1 MTAVPTVAAST
12 ITDLPDASGSHR
24 ARRYGGLA
32 VGLLAAVLTVAGLAA
47 CSGSSQVAQTG
58 AGKVVEIEAVDNV
71 FKPETIEIEPGT
83 EVRWVNEGRNAHD
96 VKPTEADLGDWGIA
110 LADFEPGVTYSHVF
124 TEPGE
129 YPYYCSAHGT
139 KTRGMIGKI
148 VVTG

>member
-1 MTAVPTVAAST
+1 MTAVPPAAAST
-12 ITDLPDASGSHR
+12 TTDLPDQVGTDR
-24 ARRYGGLA
+24 ARRHGGLL

-47 CSGSSQVAQTG
+47 CSGSSEVAQTG

-71 FKPETIEIEPGT
+71 FEAETIEIEPGT
-83 EVRWVNEGRNAHD
+83 EVRWVNKGRNAHD
-96 VKPTEADLGDWGIA
+96 VKPTDASLGTWGIA

-139 KTRGMIGKI
+139 KTRGMVGKI